1 VSGPTIA
8 VDNVVEPSVAI
19 SAPTFVGR
27 EKEVAALQEALAGP
41 PVVVLVEGEAGIGK
55 TRLLQEVLARQAVR
69 PGRCMVSICPPLRQ
83 PCTLGPVVDALR
95 QVTGGVRDL
104 GLTGLAGTLRPLF
117 PEWAGDL
124 PPAPEPLDDATAAR
138 HRLFS
143 ALNEL
148 LARLGVSL
156 LIVEDVH
163 CADEATLE
171 FLLFLRAQRARP
183 SIVVTY
189 RPEDVPDD
197 SLLLRLSSRL
207 SSPLV
212 SGVAGAAGAARVR
225 GTAGTAGDT
234 GLRLRLPPLAVAE
247 TADLVSSMLQDS
259 TISPAFATFLHERT
273 DGVPLA
279 LEELVRLMHERA
291 DIASLEG
298 EWVRRNLHEIEV
310 PGTIRDGVLERC
322 RRLSQDACAVLD
334 AVSVLADRADEETL
348 CAVTRLPAW
357 RARDALAEV
366 LRCGLLTE
374 DEPGVVSFRHGLTAQ
389 AVYEAMSPPQ
399 RRRLHLRAG
408 HVLEGRPC
416 PPTAQLIRHF
426 REAREPEQ
434 WCRYAEQ
441 AADLALAAGDQ
452 TTASILLHDVLTN
465 ADLPVGPVVRLIKKV
480 PFASFTGQEPFTD
493 LARTIRAVLARG
505 VADPVDEAEARLLLA
520 RVLLVVADREAAR
533 TELERAIP
541 HLSHDTLEAAR
552 AAILLG
558 WPQDMTWPA
567 SRHRRWLDRAAEMT
581 PSMPPADRL
590 NLTVERASALLMLG
604 DEDGWA
610 VAADIPE
617 EVTQAGERQHIVKA
631 HLNIGSI
638 AAAWGRDAEA
648 RRRLTK
654 GLELADEHEC
664 WLFRDM
670 IAAALV
676 HLDWLAGTWDGL
688 AGRIAGLAK
697 NQDAHPLASLE
708 ATLVRGLLHTG
719 QGEQARAARDLRRV
733 LDEAEER
740 AAVDALMEPAA
751 ALARLW
757 LADGRVDDALA
768 VTDQAVAILARKQ
781 IWVWATDI
789 VPARVEALVARGRVG
804 EAEELAG
811 EFGQGL
817 RGRVAPAPNAALLV
831 CQALVAGGRGEHAKA
846 AGLFGR
852 AGQAWQAMPRPYHA
866 LLARERQA
874 RSLLAAGQ
882 HVAALAILPDV
893 LGGLSGLGA
902 RGDAMRVIHTLNEQG
917 VRTKRP
923 WLGGR
928 RSYGAQLSPREED
941 VVRLVLGGR
950 TNRQIA
956 ETLFLSPKTVA
967 CHVYSAMRKLNVS
980 NRAALAARALEAG
993 LGTDTRAVVEAG

>member
-1 VSGPTIA
+1 VAGPTIA
-8 VDNVVEPSVAI
+8 ADRADNVVGQPEAI
-19 SAPTFVGR
+19 SAPDFVGR
-27 EKEVAALQEALAGP
+27 EKEVAALEEALTGP

-55 TRLLQEVLARQAVR
+55 TRLLQEVLARR
-69 PGRCMVSICPPLRQ
+69 SLRTRRCVGSICPPLRQ

-124 PPAPEPLDDATAAR
+124 PPAPEPLDDPTAAR

-143 ALNEL
+143 ALSEL
-148 LARLGVSL
+148 LGRLGVAL

-171 FLLFLRAQRARP
+171 FLLFLRAQRGRP
-183 SIVVTY
+183 TIVLTY

-212 SGVAGAAGAARVR
+212 AGAVGM
-225 GTAGTAGDT
+225 AGDT
-234 GLRLRLPPLAVAE
+234 GLRLSLQPLAVTE
-247 TADLVSSMLQDS
+247 TARLVSSMLQNS
-259 TISPAFATFLHERT
+259 PISPAFAAFVHQRT
-273 DGVPLA
+273 EGVPLA
-279 LEELVRLMHERA
+279 VEELVRLMHDRA
-291 DIASLEG
+291 DIASREG
-298 EWVRRNLHEIEV
+298 EWVRRSLNEIAV

-322 RRLSQDACAVLD
+322 RRLSQDACTVLN
-334 AVSVLADRADEETL
+334 AVSVLTDRADEETL
-348 CAVTRLPAW
+348 WAVTRLPAGQ
-357 RARDALAEV
+357 ARDALAEV
-366 LRCGLLTE
+366 LHCGLLTE
-374 DEPGVVSFRHGLTAQ
+374 DEPGVVSFRHGLAAQ
-389 AVYEAMSPPQ
+389 AVYEAMSPPE

-408 HVLEGRPC
+408 QALESRPC

-426 REAREPEQ
+426 REAREPRQ
-434 WCRYAEQ
+434 WCRYTEQ

-452 TTASILLHDVLTN
+452 TTASTLLYDVLTN
-465 ADLPVGPVVRLIKKV
+465 ADLPVGPVVRLIKKI

-505 VADPVDEAEARLLLA
+505 VANPADEAEARLLLA
-520 RVLLVVADREAAR
+520 RLLLVLADREAAR
-533 TELERAIP
+533 AELERAMP
-541 HLSHDTLEAAR
+541 HLSHDKVEAAR

-567 SRHRRWLDRAAEMT
+567 SRHRQWLDRAAEMT
-581 PSMPPADRL
+581 TSMVPADRL

-604 DEDGWA
+604 DEDGWT
-610 VAADIPE
+610 VAAGIPE
-617 EVTQAGERQHIVKA
+617 EVAHAGERQHVVKA
-631 HLNIGSI
+631 HLNIGSL
-638 AAAWGRDAEA
+638 AAAWGRDDEA

-654 GLELADEHEC
+654 GLELAEEHEC
-664 WLFRDM
+664 WLYRDM
-670 IAAALV
+670 IVAALV

-688 AGRIAGLAK
+688 TGRIASLVK
-697 NQDAHPLASLE
+697 NRDAHPLSSLE
-708 ATLVRGLLHTG
+708 AILVRGLLQAGT
-719 QGEQARAARDLRRV
+719 GEQARAVRDLRRV
-733 LDEAEER
+733 LGEAQQA
-740 AAVDALMEPAA
+740 AAVDTLMEPAA
-751 ALARLW
+751 ALARLS
-757 LADGRVDDALA
+757 LAEGRADDALQA
-768 VTDQAVAILARKQ
+768 TDKMVAIVARKQ

-789 VPARVEALVARGRVG
+789 APARVEALVATGRIA

-811 EFGQGL
+811 EFGRGL
-817 RGRVAPAPNAALLV
+817 RGRVAPAPRAALLL
-831 CQALVAGGRGEHAKA
+831 CQALVADGRGEHARA
-846 AGLFGR
+846 SELFAR

-882 HVAALAILPDV
+882 QATALAILPNV
-893 LGGLSGLGA
+893 LDGLSGLGA
-902 RGDAMRVIHTLNEQG
+902 RGDAMRVIHTLNEHG

-928 RSYGAQLSPREED
+928 RSYGAKLSPREED

-967 CHVYSAMRKLNVS
+967 CHVYSAMRKFNVS

-993 LGTDTRAVVEAG
+993 LGADNRATAEAG